1 MKNSLNQLF
10 YFIHISV
17 RRIHLFSNK
26 INPVLLLFKI
36 PILKK
41 RMRNKFG
48 IENPMENWN
57 EQWNNDENGL
67 GLMFSQSYLVLIF
80 VFILIG
86 FEILLLRNFDFN
98 MNHDNYLW
106 ILYLLPSYLLCYF
119 LVFKNNKYLNY
130 FEKYKSW
137 SKVEKR
143 RNDIL
148 SIAFITSVLIFWFGS
163 MIF

>member
-1 MKNSLNQLF
+1 
-10 YFIHISV
+10 
-17 RRIHLFSNK
+17 
-26 INPVLLLFKI
+26 
-36 PILKK
+36 
-41 RMRNKFG
+41 
-48 IENPMENWN
+48 
-57 EQWNNDENGL
+57 
-67 GLMFSQSYLVLIF
+67 
-80 VFILIG
+80 
-86 FEILLLRNFDFN
+86 
-98 MNHDNYLW
+98 
-106 ILYLLPSYLLCYF
+106 LLPSYLLCYF